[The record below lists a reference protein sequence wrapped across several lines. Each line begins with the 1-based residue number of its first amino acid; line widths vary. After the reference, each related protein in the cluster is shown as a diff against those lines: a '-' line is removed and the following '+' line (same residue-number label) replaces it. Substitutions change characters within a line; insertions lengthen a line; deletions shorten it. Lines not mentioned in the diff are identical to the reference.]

1 MPKVKIDYSNT
12 IFYKIYCKDPSIK
25 DLYIGHTTNF
35 VQRKHSHKQSCIN
48 PKLESYKCKL
58 YKCIRDNLGWDN
70 WTMEIIA
77 FHNCEDL
84 HSAKVQEQY
93 YFEEYKAT
101 LNSVQP
107 LPKRKPKKENIIK
120 PPKEVL
126 YCNSCS
132 IYFSTHKLQEEH
144 NKRPKH
150 LKMIQTKTTYDTSIK
165 SPNKSHVYI
174 CDKCVY
180 TTANKKDYNKHLLTR
195 KHVRLINTN
204 NIVSKNPHMCECGKE
219 YKHMS
224 SLCKHRSKCTAKQVD
239 DSAISNIFDNNL
251 LTHTVTNNYQCN
263 HVTNEPLNQTELIVE
278 LLKQNKE
285 FKDLILEERREFQQ
299 IIAEQN
305 KQLSSQNDKM
315 IEMAGNMGNHNTT
328 NSHNNNKFN
337 MNVFLNEK
345 CKDAISLTEFVN
357 SMNLSIEDF
366 VKTGELGFV
375 NGLSSVMIER
385 INSMDLHSRPLH
397 CTDLKR
403 ETVYIKDD
411 KKWEKDE
418 NKEHLRNAVKRIAR
432 KNENM
437 RPVWYHNAPDVDIL
451 GSENCEKFLKY
462 SASALGGCGKD
473 QTKTFEDKIMKNI
486 LKEVTVDKQMTLI

>member
-1 MPKVKIDYSNT
+1 MANLKI
-12 IFYKIYCKDPSIK
+12 
-25 DLYIGHTTNF
+25 
-35 VQRKHSHKQSCIN
+35 
-48 PKLESYKCKL
+48 
-58 YKCIRDNLGWDN
+58 
-70 WTMEIIA
+70 
-77 FHNCEDL
+77 
-84 HSAKVQEQY
+84 
-93 YFEEYKAT
+93 
-101 LNSVQP
+101 
-107 LPKRKPKKENIIK
+107 
-120 PPKEVL
+120 
-126 YCNSCS
+126 
-132 IYFSTHKLQEEH
+132 
-144 NKRPKH
+144 
-150 LKMIQTKTTYDTSIK
+150 
-165 SPNKSHVYI
+165 PNKSHVYI

-315 IEMAGNMGNHNTT
+315 IEMAGNIGSHNTT

-473 QTKTFEDKIMKNI
+473 QTKSFEDKIMKNI
-486 LKEVTVDKQMTLI
+486 LKEVTVDKQMTLT